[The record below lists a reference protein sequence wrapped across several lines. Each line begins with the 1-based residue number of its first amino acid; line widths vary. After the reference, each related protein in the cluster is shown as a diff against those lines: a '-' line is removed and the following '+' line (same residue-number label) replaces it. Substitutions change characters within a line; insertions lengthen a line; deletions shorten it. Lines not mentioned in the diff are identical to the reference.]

1 METSW
6 IVQYGAVELALGAV
20 SGWLVMLAVDRP
32 ELLKRIGVVAPVRL
46 RQAHID
52 LIMMGTILI
61 ALGLAAPDLPAPW
74 SILLVAGAT
83 VNPLLFIPLAFNA
96 KLQKA
101 LPYRA
106 VTGLSFIA
114 MTTGTVAAAVYLLS
128 Q

>member
-83 VNPLLFIPLAFNA
+83 VNPLLFIPLAFSA

-106 VTGLSFIA
+106 VTALSFIA
-114 MTTGTVAAAVYLLS
+114 MTTGTVAAAVYLLTR
-128 Q
+128 